1 MILSD
6 EAINRW
12 SENIFYYMNS
22 WGCRNYGYADIRVLC
37 LLTFSQTTN
46 VELFE
51 SEKVFEDNFEFD
63 DNDENFP
70 RRVENL
76 WEKEKLI
83 EFFLQVC
90 CMRICCKGLS

>member
-1 MILSD
+1 ML
-6 EAINRW
+6 NFLNLRK
-12 SENIFYYMNS
+12 F
-22 WGCRNYGYADIRVLC
+22 V
-37 LLTFSQTTN
+37 
-46 VELFE
+46 
-51 SEKVFEDNFEFD
+51 EDNFEFD

-90 CMRICCKGLS
+90 CMRMCCKGLSCLYVLLCKRHPTIYGQSMTIERFVMNVENVQMKPLLSQCFF